1 MTTSLEKTIPSS
13 DPSRQL
19 AATERDR
26 LSELEPIIER
36 GMASFVEVGTALLE
50 ISDRRLYRETHSTFA
65 EYCETKWRMTARRAY
80 QLCEAAEVV
89 NALPENV
96 NNCSQSQITNEGQAR
111 ELAKVEPARRVQV
124 LEAAASTGTLTAASI
139 RTAHVS
145 NNTGENEWYTPP
157 QYIEAALAVMGSI
170 DLDPASCELANR
182 TVKATN
188 FFTKED
194 CGLDHVWLG
203 NVWLNPPY
211 AQPLIGQFAEKI
223 TAEVEFGNAKQACVL
238 VNNATETAWFQRMME
253 QASAVC
259 FPTGRV
265 RFLDQDGKPGAPLQG
280 QAVLY
285 FGKRRSAFTKAFS
298 QFGFV
303 LFLGEVAP

>member
-111 ELAKVEPARRVQV
+111 ELAKVAPPRRAAV
-124 LEAAASTGTLTAASI
+124 LEMAASQGTVTASTIRAAAEAEAKPCVVAHVEVMPRHKPAPPDETPAEEIERLHGQLKQDVPALIKNSIRELTMMRDMLEAEVSMSSARSQQIVAMATAIIVAIASI
-139 RTAHVS
+139 
-145 NNTGENEWYTPP
+145 PL
-157 QYIEAALAVMGSI
+157 LADARLSER
-170 DLDPASCELANR
+170 LYLKSLH
-182 TVKATN
+182 
-188 FFTKED
+188 ED
-194 CGLDHVWLG
+194 
-203 NVWLNPPY
+203 
-211 AQPLIGQFAEKI
+211 IRS
-223 TAEVEFGNAKQACVL
+223 L
-238 VNNATETAWFQRMME
+238 VNR
-253 QASAVC
+253 
-259 FPTGRV
+259 
-265 RFLDQDGKPGAPLQG
+265 K
-280 QAVLY
+280 
-285 FGKRRSAFTKAFS
+285 
-298 QFGFV
+298 
-303 LFLGEVAP
+303 GEV